1 MGKTFIVAELSAN
14 HGHKLETALTSVRA
28 IAEAGVDAVKIQTYT
43 ADTLTLDCKKERL
56 YSGWWNPLG
65 RHYVL

>member
-28 IAEAGVDAVKIQTYT
+28 IAEAGVDAVKIQTIQRIHLRLI
-43 ADTLTLDCKKERL
+43 AKRKTL
-56 YSGWWNPLG
+56 
-65 RHYVL
+65 

>member
-43 ADTLTLDCKKERL
+43 ADTLTLDCKKKDL
-56 YSGWWNPLG
+56 
-65 RHYVL
+65 